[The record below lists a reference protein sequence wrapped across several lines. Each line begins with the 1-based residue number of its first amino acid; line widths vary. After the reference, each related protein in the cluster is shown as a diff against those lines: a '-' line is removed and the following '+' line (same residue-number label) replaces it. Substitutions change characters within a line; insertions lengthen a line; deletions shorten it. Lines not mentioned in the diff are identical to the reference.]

1 MIQFRRDL
9 VGLRVAA
16 AMHNYGPSLGL
27 GVCLGELFI
36 DEDSTRMDTRILL
49 DTGKEVLGSMCY
61 WHPILQEPIPPVT
74 VKLGR
79 DAPVWGGEG
88 NFLRPT
94 AFWMMKGQVIILRH
108 IRKMWVGTQIHVGAD
123 FVEYLCDDQTV
134 TGRVIVAELG
144 IARER
149 IPIRAVS

>member
-1 MIQFRRDL
+1 MIQHRRDL

-16 AMHNYGPSLGL
+16 AAHHYGPSLGL
-27 GVCLGELFI
+27 GVCLGNLFV
-36 DEDSTRMDTRILL
+36 DGQGVRVDTRILL
-49 DTGKEVLGSMCY
+49 DSGKEVLGSMCF
-61 WHPILQEPIPPVT
+61 WHAVLQEPIPQIV

-79 DAPVWGGEG
+79 DAQVWGGNG

-94 AFWMMKGQVIILRH
+94 AFWMMKGQVIILRN

-123 FVEYLCDDQTV
+123 FVEYLCDDETV

-149 IPIRAVS
+149 IPIRAVC